1 MHKIL
6 DNIKRKKREM
16 SGDKVLIGQNVAA
29 GIAAMREGVRSP
41 AWEFYM
47 TQFARDDDGT
57 LDKAKLARL
66 MGSDGT
72 LGDPIMD
79 RKRAYLVANSICG
92 DTTYTFLEYGCA
104 SIDDG
109 INGAVCD
116 RFESPCDDK
125 SMTVARRAT
134 KSSNYGGKKK
144 ARRK

>member
-1 MHKIL
+1 
-6 DNIKRKKREM
+6 M

-29 GIAAMREGVRSP
+29 GIAAMRDGVRSP
-41 AWEFYM
+41 AWEYYM
-47 TQFARDDDGT
+47 TQFARDDDGS

-92 DTTYTFLEYGCA
+92 DTTYNFMDYGCD

-116 RFESPCDDK
+116 RFLSPCIGDQ
-125 SMTVARRAT
+125 SGGNQAVQTRGVRNAT
-134 KSSNYGGKKK
+134 KAASKET
-144 ARRK
+144 AE